1 MSGRLII
8 HGATDPRE
16 NMAADE
22 ALLLHCEVG
31 DEGFPALRFYWWTR
45 PTLSLGA
52 KESLA
57 EAADLEAC
65 RKLGFAVV
73 RRSTGGRAVLHN
85 RELTYSIVGR
95 SDTEPFKGSVT
106 ESYRKIAKALRAGI
120 ASLGVDLEL
129 ADASRE
135 KRGRGAHLPCFAAP
149 SRCELASGERKV
161 VGSAQRRL
169 RGAFLQHGSIIIES
183 EPDALAA
190 ATGTGDDGR
199 SRLSASMIGI
209 TELLG
214 RKLERNELIG
224 TLVPPLAAL
233 FGCELP
239 TSDLSDSE
247 RATRDRLL
255 GEGAFAVED
264 GRR

>member
-22 ALLLHCEVG
+22 ALLLHCERGG
-31 DEGFPALRFYWWTR
+31 DGFPALRFYWWSQ

-52 KESLA
+52 KEKLA
-57 EAADLEAC
+57 DAANLEAC
-65 RKLGFAVV
+65 RKLGIALV

-95 SDTEPFKGSVT
+95 SDREPFKGSVT
-106 ESYRKIAKALRAGI
+106 ESYRKIAEALRAGI
-120 ASLGVDLEL
+120 ASLGVELEL

-169 RGAFLQHGSIIIES
+169 RGAFLQHGSIIIDS
-183 EPDALAA
+183 EPDSLAA
-190 ATGTGDDGR
+190 ATGTGEDGR
-199 SRLSASMIGI
+199 ARLAASMAGI
-209 TELLG
+209 SELLG
-214 RKLERNELIG
+214 RELERDDLIEA
-224 TLVPPLAAL
+224 LVPPLAAL
-233 FGCELP
+233 FGCELAN
-239 TSDLSDSE
+239 SDLDDAE
-247 RATRDRLL
+247 RATRDSLL
-255 GEGAFAVED
+255 REGAFAVEA
-264 GRR
+264 G